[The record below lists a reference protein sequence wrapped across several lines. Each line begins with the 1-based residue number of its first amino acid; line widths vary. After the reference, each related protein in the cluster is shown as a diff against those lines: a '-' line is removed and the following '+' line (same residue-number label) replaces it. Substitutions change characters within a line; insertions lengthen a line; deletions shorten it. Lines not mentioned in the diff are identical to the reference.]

1 MERKIF
7 LEKNRGLIS
16 TNVERKIDVGLS
28 TKTRLLPNHNLMDNF
43 SLYKQYNKE
52 RDECSKF
59 RVILNVNP
67 ICSNVLYNARTEI
80 VINEGSSGCTL
91 LIGDKSL
98 SKSTYAPNATNTITS
113 IKYMDAI
120 RNTEY
125 SHKANG
131 GFVYHCGA
139 DIFNNHMLRKT
150 GFVHVNKLND
160 SNDNGKNYNTIF
172 DYSRNGE
179 GKIIEQEIGVKYNN
193 TSKTKMHLY
202 QFDTIMTL
210 SNAYLDNCVEKDG
223 WWGFTNPNTIEINN
237 SDDSTKSINRM
248 MANNKACEFID
259 FYPDRSLYSF
269 IPKYNKFKNRIEKN
283 WDYCLTYPYKKN
295 LELINTICEGE
306 KETIKAY
313 IKRTINGN
321 GQPMVECSSLF
332 KHTFKRGDYVTFYY
346 YLPTYDTLQEDVDDE
361 LKCWEDNGTTY
372 LYRITDFDEYGQL
385 KNNNNGAVLELLNK
399 EFVKYSVKVKIEGI
413 GDVNGDNLDR
423 VFTVRYSDIN
433 AIYDDMFRHGCFY
446 KKINGNTENQYYFR
460 IFKKLKTQNG
470 NDFKSDVNKVAFAQ
484 NIYGDDVAQVL
495 FLDDVNIEGLLD
507 HNGRPVSEIF
517 FTILKRNVG
526 RKEWYENKNYTGDTV
541 EFSHCFGEVTSGIDF
556 SGIENEP
563 FDYNIHYLHN
573 IKQSDI
579 KNENVKIKGNT
590 FSAWG
595 ETVLSGCPKTLE
607 SDINIG
613 FEEFYGDIV
622 EYDINAAKETVIGN
636 VYHRFNTAQR
646 ETWAKEFRD
655 FLHDSIVYDD
665 YDTANG
671 EKQKFRIDTY
681 YLNNTKTTMD
691 TAGKTV
697 DDLVY
702 CNIYPEGYFYNPH
715 IKLYV
720 RENDDVETTSPAK
733 YINYTK
739 PSLSVK
745 KTYLL
750 MKNDGSINVYED
762 EIEAKIA
769 QTNEGG
775 TISLQNFYYEIGFT
789 APVNYGFYKED
800 NIAFLD
806 RESGEIIW
814 STISKVSGTSLTVI
828 IDGEDLS
835 YIDNVSE
842 ELFRPQCGDRR
853 FYAYWSPNSTPTYA
867 KLSEGSG
874 RFTWRKIL
882 PPSQMM
888 RDDELYDLPF
898 TNGRFYIEKNVNF
911 FLKRQDP
918 TGKYGLSVPIF
929 KTFKQTKSNPMT
941 KFVIGGNNPIDFSE
955 IMYTLNNLNSFCL

>member
-1 MERKIF
+1 
-7 LEKNRGLIS
+7 
-16 TNVERKIDVGLS
+16 
-28 TKTRLLPNHNLMDNF
+28 
-43 SLYKQYNKE
+43 
-52 RDECSKF
+52 
-59 RVILNVNP
+59 
-67 ICSNVLYNARTEI
+67 
-80 VINEGSSGCTL
+80 
-91 LIGDKSL
+91 
-98 SKSTYAPNATNTITS
+98 
-113 IKYMDAI
+113 
-120 RNTEY
+120 
-125 SHKANG
+125 
-131 GFVYHCGA
+131 
-139 DIFNNHMLRKT
+139 
-150 GFVHVNKLND
+150 
-160 SNDNGKNYNTIF
+160 
-172 DYSRNGE
+172 
-179 GKIIEQEIGVKYNN
+179 
-193 TSKTKMHLY
+193 
-202 QFDTIMTL
+202 
-210 SNAYLDNCVEKDG
+210 
-223 WWGFTNPNTIEINN
+223 
-237 SDDSTKSINRM
+237 
-248 MANNKACEFID
+248 
-259 FYPDRSLYSF
+259 
-269 IPKYNKFKNRIEKN
+269 
-283 WDYCLTYPYKKN
+283 
-295 LELINTICEGE
+295 
-306 KETIKAY
+306 
-313 IKRTINGN
+313 
-321 GQPMVECSSLF
+321 
-332 KHTFKRGDYVTFYY
+332 
-346 YLPTYDTLQEDVDDE
+346 
-361 LKCWEDNGTTY
+361 
-372 LYRITDFDEYGQL
+372 
-385 KNNNNGAVLELLNK
+385 
-399 EFVKYSVKVKIEGI
+399 
-413 GDVNGDNLDR
+413 
-423 VFTVRYSDIN
+423 
-433 AIYDDMFRHGCFY
+433 
-446 KKINGNTENQYYFR
+446 
-460 IFKKLKTQNG
+460 
-470 NDFKSDVNKVAFAQ
+470 
-484 NIYGDDVAQVL
+484 
-495 FLDDVNIEGLLD
+495 
-507 HNGRPVSEIF
+507 
-517 FTILKRNVG
+517 
-526 RKEWYENKNYTGDTV
+526 
-541 EFSHCFGEVTSGIDF
+541 
-556 SGIENEP
+556 
-563 FDYNIHYLHN
+563 
-573 IKQSDI
+573 
-579 KNENVKIKGNT
+579 
-590 FSAWG
+590 
-595 ETVLSGCPKTLE
+595 
-607 SDINIG
+607 
-613 FEEFYGDIV
+613 
-622 EYDINAAKETVIGN
+622 
-636 VYHRFNTAQR
+636 
-646 ETWAKEFRD
+646 
-655 FLHDSIVYDD
+655 
-665 YDTANG
+665 
-671 EKQKFRIDTY
+671 
-681 YLNNTKTTMD
+681 MD